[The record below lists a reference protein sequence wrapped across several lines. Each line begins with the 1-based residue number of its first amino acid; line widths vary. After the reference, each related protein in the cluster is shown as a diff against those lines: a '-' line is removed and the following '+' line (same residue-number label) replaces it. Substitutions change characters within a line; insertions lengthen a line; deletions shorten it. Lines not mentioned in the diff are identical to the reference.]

1 MQTIERIMNFFPTHQ
16 HDFLKQ
22 QLSQLLVGVISMRLL
37 RTKGGQTRLPAVEIM
52 VDAPTIRELL
62 AAGKIR
68 ELYKAIRDGGYYGM
82 QTFNQ
87 ALKVLI
93 QNDHISLEDA
103 LAAADSP
110 DELRLEIRGITKGSR
125 PAVG

>member
-1 MQTIERIMNFFPTHQ
+1 
-16 HDFLKQ
+16 
-22 QLSQLLVGVISMRLL
+22 
-37 RTKGGQTRLPAVEIM
+37 
-52 VDAPTIRELL
+52 
-62 AAGKIR
+62 
-68 ELYKAIRDGGYYGM
+68 M

-93 QNDHISLEDA
+93 QGDHISLEDA

-125 PAVG
+125 A